1 MLNVLTID
9 VEDYFHVAAFARH
22 IDPST
27 WDSYPLRV
35 EKNTE
40 RILDLLGQREVKAT
54 FFVLGW
60 VAERCPDLVKRIQRM
75 GHEIG
80 CHSYAHQA
88 IYDGTYEDFER
99 DLQRAKSII
108 ENITGR
114 ALKSYRAPS
123 FSITCRTLWALGVLA
138 EYGFEYDSSIFPIA
152 HDLYGIPG
160 APRFPYF
167 KTFDAEHSIR
177 EFPPSTLRFFGVNVP
192 VGGGGYLRLLPYSWT
207 ASAIRRLNETEKQP
221 AMFYLHPWEIDA
233 AQPRIPATWRSRFR
247 HYQNLDSMETKL
259 IKLLENF
266 SLATMEEVLTGRPLD
281 PYDEVEQSDA
291 NSIWSAELEDS

>member
-138 EYGFEYDSSIFPIA
+138 EYGFKYDSSIFPIA

-160 APRFPYF
+160 APRFPYL

-207 ASAIRRLNETEKQP
+207 ASAVRRLNETEKQP

-233 AQPRIPATWRSRFR
+233 AQPRIPATWRSQFR

-259 IKLLENF
+259 TKLLENF